1 MNRIYKSIWNEQTG
15 TYVAVSENV
24 KAKGKRSGSSVLASA
39 ILAVTVGAYAQ
50 AQTVKV
56 GDEEPV
62 NGNRIVFSSDTGTID
77 GLSGTFDIADVNNA
91 NLAVTAGQLNTVN
104 QAVIKNADDISAL
117 NGRVTTAEGE
127 IDVLQTGLGTAN
139 TNISG
144 LTTRVTTAEGKID
157 DLDTG
162 LSTTNSNISGLTARV
177 GETET
182 DITTLQ
188 TTLSDLG
195 VSDTFSGIKYFRV
208 NSDKDDASATGVD
221 SVAIGPQAVSSGLNS
236 VALGFMTQAQA
247 ENAFAAGVGAVVTAE
262 GGSAIA
268 LGDGAIAGG
277 NAPGSGGTAAV
288 AIGRNS
294 VASGSSTVAL
304 GDDAK
309 ASGSS
314 ATALGAKA
322 NAAGANSIALGG
334 AQANAEGSF
343 AAGFGA
349 STGVKNSISLGTG
362 AGAGVNAGDADDR
375 EGLIAIGTK
384 AGQNVGG
391 SQNIAI
397 GAGSGSDVSGYFNVA
412 LGQNSGTNLGVG
424 SDSVVSIGREA
435 NHNVVTT
442 LEHAV
447 AIGSYT
453 KSATDSVAIGHSA
466 KSAKS
471 GVAIGYDANA
481 AESAVALGTNA
492 KATSG
497 SVALGLNS
505 AASAL
510 DWAGSSYLTNQA
522 TPGSVVSVG
531 NRNEGG
537 GDATLRRIV
546 NVADGAATSDAATV
560 GQLHKVQTEVAGL
573 IGGGVSVNAEGS
585 FSDFTVKDKAGN
597 SHTFGSVAEGFAL
610 LANGTIQLLPATAVT
625 FVSDTDK
632 RIAGVAAGINNEDV
646 VNVGQLKQALTEN
659 KIQYFHVNSSID
671 ANKGSNGAAGTNA
684 MAIGPNASAGGD
696 SSIAFGH
703 DASTSATQSIAIG
716 NDVDAIGIKSTVIG
730 NSGTMATHEGGVAI
744 GENAHSY
751 GENSIVIGTGA
762 RSHLEDSVVPNHNT
776 VVIGTS
782 AEVTADNGTAIGMD
796 AVATDERAV
805 ALGTTA
811 QARGEDSLA
820 FGSNAVAT
828 GVSSQAS
835 GTGAN
840 ASGLNA
846 QASGTGASASGFNAV
861 ATGTGAVGYAT
872 DGIAMGT
879 GAVSGFSDPYNQD
892 TARNTAGIAIGKAS
906 LADEEHALALGVEA
920 KARAKFAT
928 AIGDGAEATV
938 AAVNGLAVGTG
949 ARVSAESAAA
959 FGSGAGATALNAT
972 ALGQGAQ
979 ATHQGSVALGSGSFT
994 AAAVNTP
1001 NLSIDKETY
1010 NFAGTNATSTVS
1022 VGGDGVVRTIT
1033 NVAAGRVAA
1042 NSTDAINGSQL
1053 HGTNMAL
1060 EALADDLDTAGQ
1072 SVADALGS
1080 GFGYDADKHQVTG
1093 SFTLNGNAGNNFTTI
1108 QQGLEH
1114 VAKGWNVGANGQTA
1128 ANVAPGG
1135 SVDFST
1141 SDGDIVIA
1149 RNGTNLTFGLSD
1161 DIEIGN
1167 SITVGGP
1174 GNQTV
1179 INQGNVTTNNL
1190 TATGETRLGDKFVVK
1205 NDGTVTYN
1213 NTEIANK
1220 NDGLSFAGNTGGNI
1234 AKKLGDTTPLTISGA
1249 LAGSE
1254 AVTGANLRVDS
1265 DGNKLNLV
1273 MARNLTDLDSI
1284 AINNGPVINNQGIN
1298 MGGKRITGLAPGIDG
1313 TDAVNVDQLEAVET
1327 IANKGWDISANGSA
1341 GANVAPGGSV
1351 DFSNTDGNLVITRD
1365 GTDLTFN
1372 LANELTVGD
1381 TIIKGDSITTNN
1393 LTVDGRTQLGDNFI
1407 VNEDNSVTYK
1417 SAELAN
1423 LNDGLSFMGDDSNI
1437 VTRKLNET
1445 LGLTGGADT
1454 GNLSENNLGVVQ
1466 KDDGSLSIQL
1476 AKDLAGLNSATFKD
1490 DANTTV
1496 INSSGLTITDGPSV
1510 TVGGIDGG
1518 NKQITGVASGLGGI
1532 NLADATG
1539 DTLTNAANIG
1549 DLQKATNNLT
1559 TAGLNFAGNTG
1570 DEIHKDLGEILNIV
1584 GGLDAAKDASDAN
1597 IRVDSENGE
1606 LRIKLATS
1614 LTDLENIQVGKDGV
1628 DGIDGTIGVNGK
1640 DGASVVLNGKDGSI
1654 GLTGP
1659 AGANGEPG
1667 ASANISVKDG
1677 APGLDG
1683 NDGVNGESKTRIVYE
1698 KPDGMTEEVA
1708 TLNDGLKFVGDD
1720 GNTVSRK
1727 LNETLGLTGGAA
1739 AADLTGEG
1747 NIGVIQKDDG
1757 SLSIQLAKDI
1767 DLTEDGSLTVGDTV
1781 VSDTGLV
1788 VQDVTA
1794 NPTATTK
1801 VEAGK
1806 IELFANPTGSPA
1818 NTIAIDASTGDITGL
1833 TNRDLVADDFAT
1845 AGRAATEEQLAI
1857 VNETA
1862 NKGWNVSTNADTAS
1876 SENVAPGET
1885 VDFDNTDGN
1894 IVIGQTGTNLTFDLA
1909 KNIKVDSI
1917 NAGGT
1922 LINSNGLSFVDT
1934 NGAQLPNTVFIKP
1947 DGIDMG
1953 GRKITSLSKGE
1964 ISATSTDAVNG
1975 SQLSFLADSVK
1986 NIFGGDVSFNF
1997 ENGTFTSPT
2006 YTINGEDY
2014 STVQA
2019 AIDKLA
2025 EGWKVTVSDPSG
2037 SNPGTGGTPGTGG
2050 GTSGTGTGGSSG
2062 TGTGGPADILPGD
2075 QLTLVGGDNIDIVQK
2090 PKDKGNVDIEISVD
2104 PNLVV
2109 DSVTTGKTVMDDSGV
2124 KVGEN
2129 VKLGDTGLTIVG
2141 GPTGDLAFTADK
2153 VDVGGNKITSVANGT
2168 IAADSKDAVNGGQI
2182 HNIGES
2188 VANAFGGGSKVNPDG
2203 TVSAPSYTVG
2213 NNNTVVNN
2221 VGDAIE
2227 VLNQGWTLNA
2237 GGNDSQVQSGDK
2249 VSLLNT
2255 DGNIVITQVLGSAE
2269 VNFNLNDKI
2278 TVTEVNATTVNATTV
2293 NATTFQAGNTIV
2305 NNGGLSFVNKAGE
2318 QVGPSVS
2325 SSGINAGGSTITN
2338 VAAGVND
2345 TDAVNVGQLKG
2356 VANNL
2361 NNQIN
2366 AVRGD
2371 LKRVDRDARAGTASA
2386 AAMANLPQ
2394 AYLPGKSVFAIST
2407 AGHRGEQ
2414 GYAAGLST
2422 ITDNGKWILK
2432 GSVSGNSRGDVTYG
2446 AGVGY
2451 QW

>member
-294 VASGSSTVAL
+294 VASGNSSVAL
-304 GDDAK
+304 GDHAK
-309 ASGSS
+309 ALAGN
-314 ATALGAKA
+314 ATALG
-322 NAAGANSIALGG
+322 GG
-334 AQANAEGSF
+334 AQATAGNSVAIGNAAAQAGNAF
-343 AAGFGA
+343 AAGNGA
-349 STGVKNSISLGTG
+349 YAGSVGGIALGTG
-362 AGAGVNAGDADDR
+362 AGVGTVSTTSDDR
-375 EGLIAIGTK
+375 IDHIAIGTN
-384 AGQNVGG
+384 AGQRSAGGQNLAVGANAGSDIGGYWNV
-391 SQNIAI
+391 AI
-397 GAGSGSDVSGYFNVA
+397 GAGAGSNLNG
-412 LGQNSGTNLGVG
+412 NSN
-424 SDSVVSIGREA
+424 VSIGEQA
-435 NHNVVTT
+435 NKAAGEI
-442 LEHAV
+442 EHAV
-447 AIGSYT
+447 AIGGVT
-453 KSATDSVAIGHSA
+453 QAATDAVS
-466 KSAKS
+466 
-471 GVAIGYDANA
+471 IGYRSSSKDTG
-481 AESAVALGTNA
+481 VALGSYSSADEGGVAVGRNTFA
-492 KATSG
+492 EGG
-497 SVALGLNS
+497 SVALGIGAVARS
-505 AASAL
+505 TDASG
-510 DWAGSSYLTNQA
+510 AGYLTGKDF
-522 TPGSVVSVG
+522 TDGTVVSVG
-531 NRNEGG
+531 NTNP
-537 GDATLRRIV
+537 ATGQIATRRIV
-546 NVADGAATSDAATV
+546 NVEDGAQANDAINVRQLKGAQQSVANLVGGDVTVESNGTFGGYVIELEDTNGIKHQYTTVAAAINAVSSGAISVLPGDAVIYNPNGTVTVATGVVGTDAVNVA
-560 GQLHKVQTEVAGL
+560 QLQQAIADH
-573 IGGGVSVNAEGS
+573 GVKYFSVNSNNPLNRDG
-585 FSDFTVKDKAGN
+585 T
-597 SHTFGSVAEGFAL
+597 
-610 LANGTIQLLPATAVT
+610 LA
-625 FVSDTDK
+625 S
-632 RIAGVAAGINNEDV
+632 
-646 VNVGQLKQALTEN
+646 
-659 KIQYFHVNSSID
+659 
-671 ANKGSNGAAGTNA
+671 GTNA
-684 MAIGPNASAGGD
+684 IAIGPDSHALESSSFAAGHVARAAGMESVALGYSVEAHAANATVLGS
-696 SSIAFGH
+696 
-703 DASTSATQSIAIG
+703 
-716 NDVDAIGIKSTVIG
+716 KSQVYH
-730 NSGTMATHEGGVAI
+730 AGGVAI
-744 GENAHSY
+744 GNDAESH
-751 GENSIVIGTGA
+751 GKNSLVMGTGA
-762 RSHLEDSVVPNHNT
+762 RSHPKTAGAAPDNT
-776 VVIGTS
+776 IVIGTS
-782 AEVTADNGTAIGMD
+782 AEATADNGIAIGQD
-796 AVATDERAV
+796 AETIEER
-805 ALGTTA
+805 GIA
-811 QARGEDSLA
+811 QGFKAYAAADDAMA

-879 GAVSGFSDPYNQD
+879 GAVSGFSDPNNTD

-1284 AINNGPVINNQGIN
+1284 VINNGPVINNQGIN
-1298 MGGKRITGLAPGIDG
+1298 MGGKRITGLAAGIDG

-1327 IANKGWDISANGSA
+1327 FANKGWDISANGSA

-2213 NNNTVVNN
+2213 NKDTVVNN
-2221 VGDAIE
+2221 VGDALD

-2237 GGNDSQVQSGDK
+2237 GGNDSQVQAGDK